1 MSVPPALIGTIS
13 RMQTSSVGSM
23 LSSVGSRM
31 RPWTTD
37 FGASLFMPVASVV
50 CFWCSFPDTLS
61 HLRRASRSTA
71 AVSQFAKPGDD
82 WSKRLQVNLTYYKG
96 NYSAIFLVF
105 VLYSII
111 ANPFLLTSIV
121 ILTGA
126 WTFLLH
132 GRPRTEDG
140 SLVPVSIGGR
150 VFTGVEQKAGL
161 GVRLVGAVLASRNRR
176 AMRQYTL
183 AGSRGILAADAATQP
198 TQVPRRACLRRVCTQ
213 ACKPA
218 CVKSTCRCYL
228 HPTP

>member
-1 MSVPPALIGTIS
+1 MGATSMLDGRSDLNQPLATVSLDDAQPTFKIAGMSVPPALIGTIS

-37 FGASLFMPVASVV
+37 F
-50 CFWCSFPDTLS
+50 
-61 HLRRASRSTA
+61 A

-161 GVRLVGAVLASRNRR
+161 GGITLLLMLVTSLGSTLFWALGASMVFVA
-176 AMRQYTL
+176 AHAVTHKTEFHQVD
-183 AGSRGILAADAATQP
+183 GSDFGSGPPPAD
-198 TQVPRRACLRRVCTQ
+198 QV
-213 ACKPA
+213 
-218 CVKSTCRCYL
+218 
-228 HPTP
+228 